1 METTLS
7 KDVQEKLDMINWD
20 SLKDKYG
27 ISRDTFYTNPHLASQ
42 LAYGQMTDLVF
53 ASKED
58 FSGLLSLRANMDTS
72 GEKPEMKVR
81 AFTME
86 KPKTMADTLY
96 LYRQPITSEKVKEA
110 LLATGEW
117 LGPDGKKMGGHLNAN
132 GGRPITLNID
142 GKRQQF
148 LVSLHHPTNRVVG
161 MSLDSV
167 RSYFYDKDN
176 NLRGRGMYGVPF
188 TEEQVKG
195 LIEGNAVVHSGLRK
209 DGESFSCCVQFDA
222 AKREPTI
229 SHPSWLKQAQ
239 KAGAEIA
246 PKQRQ
251 EQQEKAAQQQKG
263 SQEQG
268 QKKSGGLR
276 K

>member
-27 ISRDTFYTNPHLASQ
+27 ISRDTFYNNPHLASQ
-42 LAYGQMTDLVF
+42 LVYGQMTDLVF

-72 GEKPEMKVR
+72 GEKPEMKVKV
-81 AFTME
+81 FTME

-110 LLATGEW
+110 LLERGEW
-117 LGPDGKKMGGHLNAN
+117 TGPDGKKAYGYLNVN
-132 GGRPITLNID
+132 GGRPIAINID
-142 GKRQQF
+142 GRKQQF
-148 LVSLHHPTNRVVG
+148 LVSIHQPTNRVVG

-167 RSYFYDKDN
+167 RSFFFDKDN

-188 TEEQVKG
+188 TAQQANA
-195 LIEGNAVVHSGLRK
+195 LIEGKAVIHSGQRK
-209 DGESFSCCVQFDA
+209 DGESFTCCIQFDA
-222 AKREPTI
+222 ARREPAI
-229 SHPSWLKQAQ
+229 SHPSWFKEAQ
-239 KAGAEIA
+239 RAGMDMA
-246 PKQRQ
+246 PKQKQ
-251 EQQEKAAQQQKG
+251 EEKAAQQQKT
-263 SQEQG
+263 SQEQS
-268 QKKSGGLR
+268 QKKSGGL
-276 K
+276 KK

>member
-27 ISRDTFYTNPHLASQ
+27 ISRDTFYNNPHLASQ

-96 LYRQPITSEKVKEA
+96 LYKQPITSEAVKEA
-110 LLATGEW
+110 LLEKGEW
-117 LGPDGKKMGGHLNAN
+117 LGPDGKKMHGHLNAN

-188 TEEQVKG
+188 SEEQVKG

-222 AKREPTI
+222 AKREPAI

-251 EQQEKAAQQQKG
+251 EQQEQAAPQQKA

-268 QKKSGGLR
+268 QKKSGGL
-276 K
+276 KK

>member
-1 METTLS
+1 MEQTLS
-7 KDVQEKLDMINWD
+7 RDVQEKLDMINWEA
-20 SLKDKYG
+20 LKDKYG
-27 ISRDTFYTNPHLASQ
+27 VSRDSFNNNPQLASQ

-58 FSGLLSLRANMDTS
+58 FSGLLSLRASLDTS
-72 GEKPEMKVR
+72 GDKPEMKVKV
-81 AFTME
+81 FTME
-86 KPKTMADTLY
+86 KEKSEKDTLFI
-96 LYRQPITSEKVKEA
+96 YRQPITSDAVKKALFEKGK
-110 LLATGEW
+110 W
-117 LGPDGKKMGGHLNAN
+117 QGPDGREMSGYLNAN

-148 LVSLHHPTNRVVG
+148 LVSLHHPTNRVVA

-195 LIEGNAVVHSGLRK
+195 LIEGNAVVHSGIRK

-222 AKREPTI
+222 AKREPTV

-246 PKQRQ
+246 PKQKQ
-251 EQQEKAAQQQKG
+251 EVQEKAAQLQKT

-268 QKKSGGLR
+268 QKKSGGL
-276 K
+276 KK